1 MSGSSLR
8 HRATGAALV
17 IGLILL
23 AIMTLVATAGM
34 TTSTLEL
41 RMAAGKRASVSTF
54 QAAENAIETALTC
67 RRPLPG
73 QTVTA
78 VDCPAVQVTPE
89 VNYDFSIRRELTE
102 TTGLIPEGVS
112 LGVEFVAVEYTIT
125 ATAEAGRG
133 EQVEL
138 AQGFYELGFR
148 E

>member
-1 MSGSSLR
+1 MNVR
-8 HRATGAALV
+8 RMQNRATGAALV

-23 AIMTLVATAGM
+23 AIMTLVASAGM

-41 RMAAGKRASVSTF
+41 RMAAGKRAAVSTF

-78 VDCPAVQVTPE
+78 ADCPAVQVTPE
-89 VNYDFSIRRELTE
+89 VNYDFSLRRELSE
-102 TTGLIPEGVS
+102 TTGLLPEGVS
-112 LGVEFVAVEYTIT
+112 LGVDFVAVEYTIT

-133 EQVEL
+133 DQVEL
-138 AQGFYELGFR
+138 AQGFYEVGFR